1 MWIGFPG
8 EGVELRD
15 GLSGPREANNVEKA
29 IRSTRIRCEEGSP
42 GNHHQA
48 LLAEEKIRA
57 QGSDEAPSSKSRRG
71 CGPRKEAR
79 EAAKKSLEGN
89 QNTCG
94 RRLIVRA
101 WHSDEKNRR
110 TDHVR
115 NRTMGLWR
123 LWTVSHG
130 RLDHSRHCFRGR
142 GCLTPTIRS
151 LVMRAHF
158 PTERA
163 AAMRKVAGARRHP
176 PISSSARRT
185 PPQPAAV

>member
-123 LWTVSHG
+123 LWTISHG

-142 GCLTPTIRS
+142 GCLAPTIRFFVTS
-151 LVMRAHF
+151 PIRC
-158 PTERA
+158 
-163 AAMRKVAGARRHP
+163 AR
-176 PISSSARRT
+176 SSYSIASVVLLWQA
-185 PPQPAAV
+185 P